1 MTFTDCTVKPR
12 FYRILE
18 RESLRVLAGA
28 RIDFRGVVTQAR
40 RSVRLEEYDAAL
52 AGFLLAWDRRAAA
65 ARAEFLYL
73 GEPLLL
79 CAMLARPPGRR
90 LLSACARQAARMWR
104 EPVDLPSVL
113 GPPCAV
119 TFLLPRSLE
128 RLRELMQI
136 SPPLD
141 WLQAEYFA
149 SEM

>member
-12 FYRILE
+12 YCRILE

-28 RIDFRGVVTQAR
+28 RIDFGDLVAQAR
-40 RSVRLEEYDAAL
+40 RSVRLEDYDPAL
-52 AGFLLAWDRRAAA
+52 QGLLLAWERRAGA

-79 CAMLARPPGRR
+79 CALLARPPGRR
-90 LLSACARQAARMWR
+90 LLRACATQATRIWR
-104 EPVDLPSVL
+104 EPVDLPAGL
-113 GPPCAV
+113 APPCAV

-141 WLQAEYFA
+141 WLQAEYFV

>member
-12 FYRILE
+12 YCRILE

-28 RIDFRGVVTQAR
+28 RIDFGDLVAQAR
-40 RSVRLEEYDAAL
+40 RSVRLEDYDPAL
-52 AGFLLAWDRRAAA
+52 QGLLLAWERRAGA

-79 CAMLARPPGRR
+79 CALLARPPGRR
-90 LLSACARQAARMWR
+90 LLGACATQATRIWR
-104 EPVDLPSVL
+104 EPVDLPASL
-113 GPPCAV
+113 APPCAV

-141 WLQAEYFA
+141 WLQAEYFV